1 MNTREI
7 ATEYRLSYWTNV
19 ISERKESGLNV
30 IAYCKTIGIH
40 PNTYFYWQKRV
51 REAVCTE
58 ILQLPMNQPNS
69 IKKPIPAGWAVCEP
83 AKPEEQNKTIY
94 IEIGKS
100 RVTITDK
107 IDRELLTEV
116 CRVLTE
122 IC

>member
-19 ISERKESGLNV
+19 IRERKESGLNV
-30 IAYCKTIGIH
+30 KAYCKTIGIH
-40 PNTYFYWQKRV
+40 SNTYFYWQKRV

-58 ILQLPMNQPNS
+58 ILQLPTAQPGI

-83 AKPEEQNKTIY
+83 VKPEAQNKTIY

-100 RVTITDK
+100 RIAITDK
-107 IDRELLTEV
+107 VDRELLTEV